1 MATVM
6 RAEVTTQ
13 AIAEEMTGVVG
24 QVGHQV
30 DLVGQEV
37 ATDRV
42 AVVGREAHLDLICW
56 LERPQAKTHKR
67 LCCGRWPCWPTH
79 RPRLRRQL

>member
-24 QVGHQV
+24 RVGHQV

-42 AVVGREAHLDLICW
+42 AVVGQEAHLDLTCC
-56 LERPQAKTHKR
+56 LGRPQAMTHKR
-67 LCCGRWPCWPTH
+67 SCCGRWPCWPNH
-79 RPRLRRQL
+79 RPRLTRQL